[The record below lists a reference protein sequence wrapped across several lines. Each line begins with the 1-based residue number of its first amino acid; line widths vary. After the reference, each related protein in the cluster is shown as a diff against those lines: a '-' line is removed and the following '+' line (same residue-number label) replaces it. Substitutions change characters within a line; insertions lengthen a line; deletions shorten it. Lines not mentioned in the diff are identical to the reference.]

1 MALAQKVDNF
11 VCNAEDEKRMLNQAP
26 SPYVPT
32 KQELEEADKVLN
44 LKKSKH
50 RKAPSDIL
58 AKLARVYSN
67 EGGAMLGH

>member
-11 VCNAEDEKRMLNQAP
+11 VCNAEDEKKVLSHAP
-26 SPYVPT
+26 SPYFPT
-32 KQELEEADKVLN
+32 KQDLEDADKVLH

-58 AKLARVYSN
+58 AKLAKVYGN